1 MRKRFLIPSLL
12 IAALIAVLLATACT
26 TAAAPE
32 ETQPP
37 TEEAFSVTL
46 TDALGSEITLSKKP
60 ARIISL
66 TLGTDEILL
75 DLVGPERLTGVSYLA
90 PTPEV
95 SNIADNRALAE
106 VENLVEANPEQI
118 IALEPDLV
126 LIASFTDPAVIEQL
140 KGAGLNVFAVGSFVS
155 IEAMQENIL
164 TLGTLVGETEKAQQM
179 VEGMNDRLAAIE
191 AKLSEAEGEPPRVLY
206 LSSDGWVA
214 GSATTVDDII
224 QRAGGANAAAE
235 AGLNDW
241 NQVSE
246 EAIIEMNPDVVILSP
261 FVTDE
266 EFRTNPVFAELSAVQ
281 NGRVYAPS
289 DKVMSATSQYIVL
302 GVEELAQLLHPDL
315 FAGE

>member
-12 IAALIAVLLATACT
+12 IAALLATACT

-266 EFRTNPVFAELSAVQ
+266 EFRTNPAFAELSAVQ